1 MKMKK
6 VLVLMLVIALAGF
19 VMVGCGGGGGSD
31 TGDGEA
37 SDEVITIKF
46 GHTDSDARS
55 NNVAAMEFKDFM
67 EANTDGRVKVEI
79 YPNAQLGD
87 DQELVKGLQLGTV
100 QLYTGAAANLG
111 GVFGEKL
118 DVLDLP
124 FLYDGYEN
132 WSKGIYDNGAGE
144 IYNKLLEEYG
154 LYNVTYEY
162 DSARC
167 VNNNV
172 RPIYT
177 VADMKNIKMRCMSSN
192 MYIKIYESMGSNP
205 TPMSFGEVYTGLSQG
220 TIEGQDNPPG
230 LTCDKKFYEVTKY
243 YSLTRHTISP
253 APVTTSLAFL
263 NSLPD
268 DIRAVFDEGID
279 TMSKNQREME
289 YSREQEYIKE
299 INDNGCAVNEVTEL
313 DSFREAVKPVYDEW
327 RTIVGDDI
335 IDELIATSGR

>member
-1 MKMKK
+1 M
-6 VLVLMLVIALAGF
+6 LVLSLCVFFA
-19 VMVGCGGGGGSD
+19 GCGGGSSTGTDSGGADSG
-31 TGDGEA
+31 T
-37 SDEVITIKF
+37 DEVITIKF
-46 GHTDSDARS
+46 AHTDSDARS
-55 NNVAAMEFKDFM
+55 NNVAALEFKDFM
-67 EANTDGRVKVEI
+67 EANTDGRVAVEI

-132 WSKGIYDNGAGE
+132 WVSGIYDKGAGD
-144 IYNKLLEEYG
+144 IYNDLLSEFG
-154 LYNVTYEY
+154 LVNVTYEY

-167 VNNNV
+167 VNNNI

-177 VADMKNIKMRCMSSN
+177 VADMKGIKMRCMSSN
-192 MYIKIYESMGSNP
+192 MYIKIYEAMGSNP
-205 TPMSFGEVYTGLSQG
+205 TPMSFGEVYTGLAQG

-253 APVTTSLAFL
+253 APVTTSIAFL
-263 NSLPD
+263 DSLPD
-268 DIRAVFDEGID
+268 DIRAVFDEGIQA
-279 TMSKNQREME
+279 MSENQREME

-299 INDNGCAVNEVTEL
+299 INDNGCAVNEVTEK
-313 DSFREAVKPVYDEW
+313 DGFREAVQPVYDDW
-327 RTIVGDDI
+327 REIVGDDV
-335 IDELIATSGR
+335 IDALIATSGR